1 MKTVKILI
9 CDDHTMVSQALAG
22 FLEQQNFIKS
32 VYICTTAAETIKKY
46 ETEFYDI
53 AILDV
58 NMEEMSGIVLAGIL
72 STKYENIKIIML
84 SMRSDLLTVKES
96 IKAGA
101 NGYLLKNA
109 DLSEVKN
116 AISRV
121 IDGKSYFSKQISQAL
136 LDDQLNLNSDKEEVF
151 ITPREREILLLIV
164 KEYHTKQI
172 SETLN
177 ISENTVETHRKNIM
191 KKTNTKTSVGLVRYA
206 IERSLF

>member
-22 FLEQQNFIKS
+22 FLEQQSFVKS
-32 VYICTTAAETIKKY
+32 VFICTTAAETLKKY
-46 ETEFYDI
+46 QSEFYDI

-58 NMEEMSGIVLAGIL
+58 NMPEMSGIILANLL
-72 STKYENIKIIML
+72 STRYENTKIMML

-109 DLSEVKN
+109 DLSEVKA
-116 AISRV
+116 AILKIV
-121 IDGKSYFSKQISQAL
+121 EGKSYFSKQISQAL
-136 LDDQLNLNSDKEEVF
+136 LDDQCNLNSDKDEVF

-172 SETLN
+172 SEALN

-206 IERSLF
+206 LERSLF